1 MRTDGMFDYRVVE
14 IEFDRYNEPISYY
27 LLSDIHFD
35 SPNFAHDVWS
45 DFWYQVDRDPNK
57 KIFSLGG
64 DILSSVFDNEYME

>member
-27 LLSDIHFD
+27 PLSDIHFD